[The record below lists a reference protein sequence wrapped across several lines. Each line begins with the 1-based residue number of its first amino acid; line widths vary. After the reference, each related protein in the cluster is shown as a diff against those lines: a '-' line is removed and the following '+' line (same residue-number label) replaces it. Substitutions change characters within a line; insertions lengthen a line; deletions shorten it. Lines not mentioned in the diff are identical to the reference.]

1 MPAGGTDGIMSER
14 GVDLRQGETFT
25 LLAAAARTASVNTGA
40 TEGWV
45 AFLGERSLFTIILD
59 ITASATAAGDTMD
72 VYIDGSFDGLTQAFN
87 IVHFAQ
93 QAGNGAAARI
103 VAVIG
108 SLNPGT
114 ATFTVT
120 SDITAGAVRSPLMAP
135 YLRARAVLV
144 DGGGGDTSHTF
155 SVTGY
160 AI

>member
-1 MPAGGTDGIMSER
+1 MSR
-14 GVDLRQGETFT
+14 GVNLQQGELVT

-45 AFLGERSLFTIILD
+45 AFLGERRSFTVLLD

-72 VYIDGSFDGLTQAFN
+72 VYIDGSFDGLAPAFN
-87 IVHFAQ
+87 IVHFPQ
-93 QAGNGAAARI
+93 QAGNGAAI
-103 VAVIG
+103 KVAAAIG
-108 SLNPGT
+108 SANPGT

-120 SDITAGAVRSPLMAP
+120 SDIAASGVRSALSAP

-155 SVTGY
+155 SVVMWAY
-160 AI
+160 